1 MFNPLFVL
9 FVVQFMFEIVQLELR
24 FVRKLILKLWRFVVV
39 LGIVFYNV
47 VVLCLIVADDDDLIV
62 VVVVLG
68 DEDEDDDGWI
78 WIIIKKNYDF
88 FKNKL

>member
-1 MFNPLFVL
+1 MKWVCIQISTTEREIYGFVL
-9 FVVQFMFEIVQLELR
+9 LFAFNFWFSCCGCVVGCRVGFSLR
-24 FVRKLILKLWRFVVV
+24 GFVVV

-68 DEDEDDDGWI
+68 DEDEDDDG
-78 WIIIKKNYDF
+78 
-88 FKNKL
+88 

>member
-1 MFNPLFVL
+1 VK
-9 FVVQFMFEIVQLELR
+9 
-24 FVRKLILKLWRFVVV
+24 KLILKLWRFVVV

-47 VVLCLIVADDDDLIV
+47 VLCLIVADDDDLIVVV

-78 WIIIKKNYDF
+78 WIIIKKIMIFLKTNY
-88 FKNKL
+88 KKRKLELKIIKIGLILQWEN